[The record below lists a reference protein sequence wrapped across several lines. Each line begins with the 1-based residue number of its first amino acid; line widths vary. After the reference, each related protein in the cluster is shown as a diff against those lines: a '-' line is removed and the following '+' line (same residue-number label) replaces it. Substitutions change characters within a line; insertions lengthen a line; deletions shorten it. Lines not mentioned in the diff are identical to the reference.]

1 MKRIIAVILAVLLCV
16 SLTGCGAY
24 FDALE
29 DMGSAYQDI
38 LGGKTDDSSDEQNN
52 DSSASSGVQITMPYD
67 KYHYTGNERP
77 VGHIV
82 SELEELGFTN
92 IKTIEVEK
100 GWYYF
105 AVEDVKIYADSS
117 DKSGRF
123 DKGDVFYSDSL
134 VEVYYYGGP
143 LEDGMVQETNIFT
156 IEKQLKAVEGYNWSN
171 EHSVIEGRTGYFGDC
186 YCEESDIWCSL
197 YGNDLE
203 EITTANIDV
212 FEKDYELLITFASF
226 FDTSLI
232 DGQAVEQ
239 WIRNSNPKNGSVSK
253 VFGDA
258 EFTLSYGAENDEK
271 YTLYITALE

>member
-1 MKRIIAVILAVLLCV
+1 MKRIIAVILAALLCV

-29 DMGSAYQDI
+29 DKGSAYQDI
-38 LGGKTDDSSDEQNN
+38 LDEKTDDSSDEQNN

-105 AVEDVKIYADSS
+105 AVEDVKIYVDSS

-156 IEKQLKAVEGYNWSN
+156 IEKQLKAVEGYTWSD
-171 EHSVIEGRTGYFGDC
+171 EHSVIEGRTGYFGTC
-186 YCEESDIWCSL
+186 FCEERDIWCSL

-212 FEKDYELLITFASF
+212 FEKDYELIITFASF

-258 EFTLSYGAENDEK
+258 EFTLSFGAENDDK